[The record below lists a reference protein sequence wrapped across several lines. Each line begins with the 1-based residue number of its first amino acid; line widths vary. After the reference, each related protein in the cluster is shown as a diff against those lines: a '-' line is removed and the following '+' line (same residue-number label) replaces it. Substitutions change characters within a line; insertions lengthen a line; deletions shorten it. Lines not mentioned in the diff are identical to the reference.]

1 MSTRWEYKVVKR
13 ADMPYSDLQKSLDS
27 YGRHYWELVGID
39 GDKYIFR
46 RPKGTV
52 GDYEE

>member
-13 ADMPYSDLQKSLDS
+13 ADMPYSDLQKSLDN
-27 YGRHYWELVGID
+27 YGRHYWELTGID
-39 GDKYIFR
+39 RDKYIFR